1 MGLTTR
7 YDPLL
12 LGAGG
17 ASEESPS
24 FLRTVGAAWR
34 TETVEGSLISRFGG
48 MPSVL
53 EESQTAYEEYRSPIT
68 LDANRYWTHEVGE
81 EEWEE
86 FNPFKF
92 TSDIGEQ
99 SIIINAENE
108 EQARYLLQMAEK
120 EKADIEL
127 LAKAGLGK
135 VLAANVIAT
144 LGSPAE
150 LGLMLLGG
158 AVLKPA
164 RLAMRAAKW
173 GGVGLAT
180 GAARESALHQLQDY
194 RTLEQTFYNVGAET
208 FLVGTLGGAFGRRL
222 PSRAKERATK
232 AFERDMNHLADP
244 DNTTPYVSK
253 EFLDNLNA
261 RRVAEEIDDDRFIA
275 EILKEEQRMLRVK
288 GQNFLRWVRQTTPVG
303 DLAMSVSP
311 TLVKMT
317 ERLVGIPF
325 FRKIDE
331 IRKNH
336 IPVQDR
342 ANMAVA
348 RSMNERQAILSTLE
362 KEMHGVMKGQELA
375 DHFEK
380 AYRYGHTSDHAPV
393 NRAIQKLEAHRKVHE
408 EAYVGAGLIPAANAK
423 VIDEAEK
430 AIKQLGKEI
439 KALDKEIAT
448 KSKGLD
454 EAAKVKELD
463 AEVAS
468 LQKQKSAITK
478 EVSRLKKLRPK
489 DSAAKKEVAT
499 TLRSAEKQEKK
510 LANKLATAREARRN
524 VKPRIVKLQKRIDA
538 LKEKRA
544 TKQKEKDETIVPE
557 KEGVIMPFGD
567 VRYMPTVWNHAQ
579 LLDNKDLWIRVAMKD
594 IQDQA
599 DGPFNE
605 EVVRK
610 SLESAYRSIMS
621 SSSGFSDVAVK
632 VPLTSARV
640 KARTLKLRSER
651 FREVPVDG
659 GKTVTFIETGLA
671 RLFDRHDREMQMLLK
686 LHEAGLGTEG
696 KSALIKQV
704 NKEYDAILSGEMSTR
719 QRNRINRER
728 SRLLDKL
735 EGVYE
740 TLMGRKGLG
749 RQGSVLNEAGAAVR
763 SLNVMRVMGSVP
775 ITSLTDIGSIIGRRG
790 LGRTVG
796 MLFKLASAPK
806 ATRAELRRLS
816 TASEIAGY
824 GRLTALQMNDDVAPM
839 GRRVASAFDQ
849 GAKHLFKWSGM
860 THWNQFT
867 KDLVSLTYADE
878 LIRYAL
884 NPTTMKRNQRMRFN
898 KAGFGDEEFKEIA
911 RLYRKYG
918 EEVDGLHV
926 PNIDHWLD
934 EYGKP
939 LRMADYFLSALKRE
953 SEIAIV
959 TPGSGDLPMAMRTPL
974 GRMVGQFKSFSFAAF
989 NRITV
994 PQTQLM
1000 FHGDGR
1006 AAAGMIAMI
1015 GIGGMVYGIK
1025 QKLKG
1030 QEITTDPEE
1039 LVREALDRAGYFGIF
1054 ADFSALAEKISGD
1067 ALGHLPF
1074 GYEVSKYHSRNL
1086 SGDLLGPSIGW
1097 GEDVGRTFTNI
1108 VGTIFDDKDWTDADV
1123 RAARRLVP
1131 FQNLWQNSIFFNDMQ
1146 INGFLR
1152 DIFK

>member
-1 MGLTTR
+1 
-7 YDPLL
+7 
-12 LGAGG
+12 LG
-17 ASEESPS
+17 S
-24 FLRTVGAAWR
+24 AWR
-34 TETVEGSLISRFGG
+34 TESIEGTAYKKAFL
-48 MPSVL
+48 MPSAL
-53 EESQTAYEEYRSPIT
+53 DESPTSSEEYRRPL
-68 LDANRYWTHEVGE
+68 LDEGSYWTHEVGE
-81 EEWEE
+81 EEWEA

-92 TSDIGEQ
+92 TSDIDEQ
-99 SIIINAENE
+99 SIIINAQSE
-108 EQARYLLQMAEK
+108 EQARYLLKLAE
-120 EKADIEL
+120 EERADIEL
-127 LAKAGLGK
+127 LSRAGIGK

-144 LGSPAE
+144 LGSPSE
-150 LGLMLLGG
+150 WLMLAVGG
-158 AVLKPA
+158 AFLKPA
-164 RLAMRAAKW
+164 TLGIRAAKYS
-173 GGVGLAT
+173 GIGLAT
-180 GAARESALHQLQDY
+180 GTAREVALHQMQNY
-194 RTLEQTFYNVGAET
+194 RTVEQSFFNIGAET
-208 FLVGTLGGAFGRRL
+208 FLTGVIGGALGRRL
-222 PSRAKERATK
+222 PSKARERATA
-232 AFERDMNHLADP
+232 AFERDMDHLADP

-253 EFLDNLNA
+253 AFLDDLNT
-261 RRVAEEIDDDRFIA
+261 RRAADEIDDDRYVA

-288 GQNFLRWVRQTTPVG
+288 GQGFLRWVRQTTPIG
-303 DLAMSVSP
+303 DLSMAVSP
-311 TLVKMT
+311 TLVKIT

-348 RSMNERQAILSTLE
+348 RSTNERQSILSTLE
-362 KEMHGVMKGQELA
+362 KEMHGVMKGKELA

-423 VIDEAEK
+423 AIAEAEK
-430 AIKQLGKEI
+430 AIVVLGKQI
-439 KALDKEIAT
+439 KALDKDIAT
-448 KSKGLD
+448 RSKGLD
-454 EAAKVKELD
+454 EATKVKELD
-463 AEVAS
+463 EQVATLS
-468 LQKQKSAITK
+468 KQKSAITK
-478 EVSRLKKLRPK
+478 EVARLKKLRPK
-489 DSAAKKEVAT
+489 DPAAKKDVAT
-499 TLRSAEKQEKK
+499 RLASSVKEEKK
-510 LANKLATAREARRN
+510 LANQLTKAREARKDI
-524 VKPRIVKLQKRIDA
+524 KPRVARLQKKVIA
-538 LKEKRA
+538 LQEKRA
-544 TKQKEKDETIVPE
+544 ARQKDLDETIVPE
-557 KEGVIMPFGD
+557 KTGVIMPFGD
-567 VRYMPTVWNHAQ
+567 VRYMPTVWSHAQ
-579 LLDNKDLWIRVAMKD
+579 LLDNKDLWLRVAMQDVK
-594 IQDQA
+594 DQA
-599 DGPFNE
+599 AGPFNE
-605 EVVRK
+605 AVVLK
-610 SLESAYRSIMS
+610 SLEKAYRSIMS
-621 SSSGFSDVAVK
+621 TSSGFSDISI
-632 VPLTSARV
+632 PLTSART
-640 KARTLKLRSER
+640 KTRSLKLRSER
-651 FREVPVDG
+651 FREVDAG
-659 GKTVTFIETGLA
+659 EGKTVTFIETGLA

-686 LHEAGLGTEG
+686 LHEAGFNKEG
-696 KSALIKQV
+696 KAALIKKV
-704 NKEYDAILSGEMSTR
+704 NDEYNDILGGEMSTR

-728 SRLLDKL
+728 TRLLTKL
-735 EGVYE
+735 EGVFE

-749 RQGSVLNEAGAAVR
+749 QQGSILNEAGAAVR

-796 MLFKLASAPK
+796 MLFKLATATK
-806 ATRAELRRLS
+806 ATRAELARLS

-884 NPTTMKRNQRMRFN
+884 NPAMMKRNQRMRFN
-898 KAGFGDEEFKEIA
+898 KAGFGDEEFKEIG
-911 RLYRKYG
+911 RLFRKYG

-926 PNIDHWLD
+926 PNIDRWLD

-939 LRMADYFLSALKRE
+939 LPIADYFLSALKRE

-959 TPGSGDLPMAMRTPL
+959 TPGAGDLPMAMRTPL

-989 NRITV
+989 NRVTV

-1006 AAAGMIAMI
+1006 AAAGMISMI
-1015 GIGGMVYGIK
+1015 GIGGMIYGMK
-1025 QKLKG
+1025 QTLKG

-1039 LVREALDRAGYFGIF
+1039 LVREALDRAGYFGIM

-1086 SGDLLGPSIGW
+1086 SGDLLGPSVGW

-1108 VGTIFDDKDWTDADV
+1108 VGTVFDDKNWTDADV

-1131 FQNLWQNSIFFNDMQ
+1131 FQNLWQNSIFFNDMK

-1152 DIFK
+1152 DIF

>member
-1 MGLTTR
+1 
-7 YDPLL
+7 
-12 LGAGG
+12 
-17 ASEESPS
+17 
-24 FLRTVGAAWR
+24 
-34 TETVEGSLISRFGG
+34 
-48 MPSVL
+48 
-53 EESQTAYEEYRSPIT
+53 
-68 LDANRYWTHEVGE
+68 
-81 EEWEE
+81 
-86 FNPFKF
+86 
-92 TSDIGEQ
+92 
-99 SIIINAENE
+99 
-108 EQARYLLQMAEK
+108 MA
-120 EKADIEL
+120 
-127 LAKAGLGK
+127 
-135 VLAANVIAT
+135 
-144 LGSPAE
+144 
-150 LGLMLLGG
+150 
-158 AVLKPA
+158 
-164 RLAMRAAKW
+164 
-173 GGVGLAT
+173 
-180 GAARESALHQLQDY
+180 
-194 RTLEQTFYNVGAET
+194 
-208 FLVGTLGGAFGRRL
+208 
-222 PSRAKERATK
+222 
-232 AFERDMNHLADP
+232 HLADP
-244 DNTTPYVSK
+244 DHTTPYVSK
-253 EFLDNLNA
+253 SFLDELNA
-261 RRVAEEIDDDRFIA
+261 RRVAKEIDDDRFVA

-288 GQNFLRWVRQTTPVG
+288 GQGFLRWVRQTTPVG

-393 NRAIQKLEAHRKVHE
+393 NRAIQKLEAHRKIHE

-423 VIDEAEK
+423 AIAEAEHAIKTLGKQVKALDREIAEKSKRIDEAK
-430 AIKQLGKEI
+430 A
-439 KALDKEIAT
+439 
-448 KSKGLD
+448 
-454 EAAKVKELD
+454 VKELD
-463 AEVAS
+463 EQVAS
-468 LQKQKSAITK
+468 LQAQKTAITK
-478 EVSRLKKLRPK
+478 EVARLKKLRPK
-489 DSAAKKEVAT
+489 DSAASKDVSDKLTSAVKE
-499 TLRSAEKQEKK
+499 EKK
-510 LANKLATAREARRN
+510 VANQLRKARESRN
-524 VKPRIVKLQKRIDA
+524 KVKPRVASRKKAIIRLQER
-538 LKEKRA
+538 RA
-544 TKQKEKDETIVPE
+544 ARQKELDETIVPE
-557 KEGVIMPFGD
+557 KVGVIMPFGD

-579 LLDNKDLWIRVAMKD
+579 LLDNKDLWLKVAMAD
-594 IQDQA
+594 VRDQT

-605 EVVRK
+605 AAVRK
-610 SLESAYRSIMS
+610 TLDSAYRSIMS
-621 SSSGFSDVAVK
+621 TSSGFSDISI
-632 VPLTSARV
+632 PLTSART
-640 KARTLKLRSER
+640 KTRSLRLRSER
-651 FREVPVDG
+651 FREVNAGD

-686 LHEAGLGTEG
+686 LHEEGLGKEG
-696 KSALIKQV
+696 KAALVKQV
-704 NKEYDAILSGEMSTR
+704 NQEYDFILSGEMSTR
-719 QRNRINRER
+719 QRNRVNRER

-735 EGVYE
+735 DGIFE

-839 GRRVASAFDQ
+839 GRRTASAFDQ

-911 RLYRKYG
+911 RLFRKYG

-959 TPGSGDLPMAMRTPL
+959 TPGAGDLPMAMRTPL
-974 GRMVGQFKSFSFAAF
+974 GRMIGQFKSFSFAAF
-989 NRITV
+989 NRVTV

-1006 AAAGMIAMI
+1006 AAAGMISMI

-1030 QEITTDPEE
+1030 KEITSDPEE

-1086 SGDLLGPSIGW
+1086 SGDLLGPSVGW
-1097 GEDVGRTFTNI
+1097 GEDVGRTFTNL
-1108 VGTIFDDKDWTDADV
+1108 VGTIFDDKSWTDADV

-1131 FQNLWQNSIFFNDMQ
+1131 FQNLWQNSIFFNDIQ